1 MPYNSASQEN
11 RKVIKN
17 YGEKKIEL
25 IDNESN
31 IY

>member
-1 MPYNSASQEN
+1 MPYNSVSQEN

-17 YGEKKIEL
+17 YGEKIIEL

-31 IY
+31 IH